1 MKTPR
6 TRPSG
11 LEIILW
17 VVMTAELTNATIAA
31 VTGSWSVAGH
41 AAIIAALAAG
51 WALAAGE
58 ARTWREVAAERE
70 QIIRSAR

>member
-51 WALAAGE
+51 E